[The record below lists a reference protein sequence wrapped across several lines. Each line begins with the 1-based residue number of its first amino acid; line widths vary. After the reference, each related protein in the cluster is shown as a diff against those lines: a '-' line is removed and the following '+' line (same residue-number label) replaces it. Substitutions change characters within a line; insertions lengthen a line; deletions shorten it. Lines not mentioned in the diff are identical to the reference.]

1 MPYPVM
7 QWLTDLELGIQTLP
21 ALQVRLQV
29 QFLYLFI
36 DV

>member
-1 MPYPVM
+1 MM
-7 QWLTDLELGIQTLP
+7 QWLTDLEVGIQALLT
-21 ALQVRLQV
+21 LQVRLRM

>member
-7 QWLTDLELGIQTLP
+7 QWLTDLELSILTLP
-21 ALQVRLQV
+21 ALQIRLRM